1 MANDDLKSIND
12 SLDKAIKL
20 IRDEIALVNKN
31 VKDQVSIL
39 HPRIDMIGARQE
51 LTNDKLD
58 EVKETQE
65 DHTRRLEALAGDTE
79 QLLMDVKGIRDKEGM
94 AHSRN
99 KREIDEIKKHLDLP
113 IIPDAPH
120 SKQDVIVGERVISAK
135 WRDTEAKKIE
145 SLSETTL

>member
-1 MANDDLKSIND
+1 MANDDLKSIKD

-20 IRDEIALVNKN
+20 VRDEIALVNKN

-65 DHTRRLEALAGDTE
+65 DHTRRLEALSGDIE
-79 QLLMDVKGIRDKEGM
+79 QLHMDVKGIRDKEGM
-94 AHSRN
+94 AHFRN

-113 IIPDAPH
+113 IIPDV
-120 SKQDVIVGERVISAK
+120 SQV
-135 WRDTEAKKIE
+135 
-145 SLSETTL
+145 